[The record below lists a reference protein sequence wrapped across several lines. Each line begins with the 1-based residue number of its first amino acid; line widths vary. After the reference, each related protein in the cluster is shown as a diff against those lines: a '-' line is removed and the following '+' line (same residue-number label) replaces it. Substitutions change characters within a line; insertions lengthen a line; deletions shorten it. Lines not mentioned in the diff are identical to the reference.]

1 MPSSKRQSSDCCK
14 AVRANRIA
22 RWSAVAA
29 AAPGG
34 RFWPKDDVRLFD
46 AIGTNVR
53 FRPTAA
59 IAGAWTLASG
69 MICGGEVAPGARP
82 KGDRMSLIAE
92 LRRRKVFKA
101 GAAYL
106 VVAWLAVQVASIGL
120 PAFDAPA
127 WALRVFIL
135 LALLGFP
142 VCVVLA
148 WVLDFTPEGMRWD
161 PDVSGSKRVYAAAAI
176 LVALAVGWYFYG
188 QPSFRKGDPATPV
201 ANPPAIAV
209 DPHSI
214 AVLPFDNRSG
224 DAGQNYYAD
233 GLTDELTTTLARISA
248 LKVIARTS
256 ATRFKGSSEAPS
268 AIGHQLGV
276 ANLVTGSVLRAEG
289 RIRYTA
295 ELVTAADERTLWAD
309 SFERDESDVL
319 TLQSQV
325 AQAIAKAIAI
335 RLSPTEATRLASSR
349 TVDPRAFDEY
359 IRGRALWNQRDE
371 ASVREALLHFQKA
384 TVLSPDFALGYAGI
398 ADCNII
404 LGVWGFEP
412 PRTVMPLAK
421 AAAQHAIELDPSAGE
436 PHASL
441 GDIHFHYDWDNAASS
456 REHTAAIDLA
466 PGFATA
472 YQWASEPLEAKGDYA
487 GAIASLRHAQAL
499 DPLSMIVRAQLA
511 RVMARSGERE
521 DALRVLRDAVAMD
534 PRFLRTRRELVAQL
548 LAAGHNPE
556 ALEQARALV
565 ALAPQDVASLA
576 QLGLSLGRNG
586 QATEAKALLARLDAE
601 SAKRFVSSLE
611 RARISAGLG
620 DRAATL
626 GYLEAAVAERE
637 GNVPLLPANE
647 EFDFLRDDSRYAAL
661 HRTVEASTP

>member
-1 MPSSKRQSSDCCK
+1 
-14 AVRANRIA
+14 
-22 RWSAVAA
+22 
-29 AAPGG
+29 
-34 RFWPKDDVRLFD
+34 
-46 AIGTNVR
+46 
-53 FRPTAA
+53 
-59 IAGAWTLASG
+59 
-69 MICGGEVAPGARP
+69 
-82 KGDRMSLIAE
+82 
-92 LRRRKVFKA
+92 
-101 GAAYL
+101 
-106 VVAWLAVQVASIGL
+106 
-120 PAFDAPA
+120 
-127 WALRVFIL
+127 
-135 LALLGFP
+135 
-142 VCVVLA
+142 
-148 WVLDFTPEGMRWD
+148 
-161 PDVSGSKRVYAAAAI
+161 
-176 LVALAVGWYFYG
+176 VGWYFYG
-188 QPSFRKGDPATPV
+188 QPSFRKGDSATPV

-256 ATRFKGSSEAPS
+256 AARFKGSSESPS

-276 ANLVTGSVLRAEG
+276 ATLVTGSVLRAEG

-359 IRGRALWNQRDE
+359 LRGRALWNQRDE

-456 REHTAAIDLA
+456 REHTAAIQLA

-499 DPLSMIVRAQLA
+499 DPLSMIA
-511 RVMARSGERE
+511 RR
-521 DALRVLRDAVAMD
+521 
-534 PRFLRTRRELVAQL
+534 
-548 LAAGHNPE
+548 NPE
-556 ALEQARALV
+556 AVEQARALV

-620 DRAATL
+620 DRAAAL

-647 EFDFLRDDSRYAAL
+647 EFDFLRDDPRYAAL
-661 HRTVEASTP
+661 RQAVEASTP